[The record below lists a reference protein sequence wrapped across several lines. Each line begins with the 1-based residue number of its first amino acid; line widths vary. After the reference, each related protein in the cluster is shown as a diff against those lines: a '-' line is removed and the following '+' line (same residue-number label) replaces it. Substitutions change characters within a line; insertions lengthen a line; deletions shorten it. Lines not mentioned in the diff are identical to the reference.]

1 MNFKDSL
8 THKGEEKI
16 IFNINKAEISHLP
29 YSLRVLLENYI
40 RNTPQN
46 NIDSNV
52 IDRFLQWN
60 GTVDSQT
67 ELTFFPS
74 RVIMQD
80 FTGVPAVVDLAS
92 MRDAV
97 KKLNGDPSLIN
108 PQCQTDLVIDHSVM
122 VDHYGTEDSKDLNT
136 KLEYQ
141 RNLER
146 YRLLKWGQGAF
157 ENLRIVPPNNG
168 IIHQINIEYISR
180 VIFEKKELV
189 YPDTVVGTDSHTT
202 MVNGLGVLGWG
213 VGGIEAEAAM
223 LGQPIPMLLPEVIG
237 FELSGKLVG
246 STTATDLV
254 LTIVET
260 LRQANVVGKFVEFH
274 GEALDRLSIADRCT
288 IANMAPEYGATCG
301 FFPIDEMTLEYL
313 STTGKDL
320 NHVTMVKEYS
330 DKVGLY
336 RNNSDEVKYTKNLT
350 LDISGITACVS
361 GPKRPED
368 RVDLRDVKKTVQ
380 NEIKKLKKSKN
391 TDKGKLKDGSIMI
404 AAITSCT
411 NTSNPSVI
419 IGAGLVAK
427 KAVELGLSAK
437 SWVKTSLAP
446 GSRVVKN
453 YLEQA
458 GLLDYFDKLGFNII
472 GYGCT
477 TCIGNSGPLDD
488 NYVRE
493 INDNDL
499 VVSSILSGNRN
510 FEGRIHPDIKMNFL
524 ASPMLV
530 IAYSLVGTMEFD
542 ITTECLGKD
551 LEGNDVFLEDIWP
564 SIEEINKLVNKNIT
578 KEMFTESYKDL
589 FLGDSNWQDID
600 TKKSEYF
607 DWEESSTYIQPSPF
621 FESLDDVDNKLNQ
634 IKNAYPLLV
643 LGDSVT
649 TDHISPAGSFKESTP
664 AGKFLVSR
672 GTDILDFNSYGS
684 RRGNY
689 QIMQRGTFANI
700 RIQNKLVPD
709 VTGGYTKHI
718 PSNQE
723 MSIFDASQK
732 YLSDND
738 NLIVFAGKN
747 YGCGS
752 SRDWAAKG
760 TKLLGVKA
768 VIAESFE
775 RIHRSNL
782 VGMGVL
788 PLQFKDGFDRKKL
801 SITGAELITVIDIKD
816 GVKPRE
822 EVTCEIKYID
832 GTSKKIQV
840 LCRIDTEN
848 EVEYYKNGGIL
859 QYVLRNMLN

>member
-1 MNFKDSL
+1 MKFKDSL
-8 THKGEEKI
+8 SHKDEIKTI
-16 IFNINKAEISHLP
+16 YNINKVDISHLP
-29 YSLRVLLENYI
+29 YSLRVLLENYV
-40 RNTPQN
+40 RNTPANQLDD
-46 NIDSNV
+46 NIVNKFTS
-52 IDRFLQWN
+52 WN
-60 GTVDSQT
+60 GEVNDQT
-67 ELTFFPS
+67 ELTFYPS

-97 KKLNGDPSLIN
+97 KRLNGDPSLIN

-122 VDHYGTEDSKDLNT
+122 VDHYGSDNSRDLNT
-136 KLEYQ
+136 KLEYK
-141 RNLER
+141 RNIER
-146 YRLLKWGQGAF
+146 YRLLKWGQSAF
-157 ENLRIVPPNNG
+157 KNLRIVPPNNG

-180 VIFEKKELV
+180 VIFEKQKSI

-237 FELSGKLVG
+237 FELTGDLEG

-254 LTIVET
+254 LTIVEH
-260 LRQANVVGKFVEFH
+260 LRNANVVGKFVEFH
-274 GEALDRLSIADRCT
+274 GDALDRLSIADRCT

-301 FFPIDEMTLEYL
+301 FFPVDKMTLEYL
-313 STTGKDL
+313 STTGKDED
-320 NHVTMVKEYS
+320 HVNLVERYSKTVSLFRDPS
-330 DKVGLY
+330 DKISY
-336 RNNSDEVKYTKNLT
+336 SKNLH
-350 LDISGITACVS
+350 LDISSIKACVS

-368 RVDLRDVKKTVQ
+368 RVDLTDVKVAVQ
-380 NEIKKLKKSKN
+380 EEIKKLKKEKSSN
-391 TDKGKLKDGSIMI
+391 TTSDIKDGSIMI

-427 KAVELGLSAK
+427 KAVEYGLNVK
-437 SWVKTSLAP
+437 KWVKTSLAP
-446 GSRVVKN
+446 GSRVVEN
-453 YLEQA
+453 YLKQA
-458 GLLDYFDKLGFNII
+458 NLLTYFDKLGFNII

-488 NYVRE
+488 RYVDE
-493 INDNDL
+493 INSQDL

-530 IAYSLVGTMEFD
+530 IAYSLVGTMDFD
-542 ITTECLGKD
+542 ITKDPIGKGHNEED
-551 LEGNDVFLEDIWP
+551 IYLKDIWP
-564 SIEEINKLVNKNIT
+564 SINEINEVVSANIT
-578 KEMFTESYKDL
+578 KEMFTQSYRNL
-589 FLGDSNWQDID
+589 FQGDSNWQDID
-600 TKKSEYF
+600 TKQSEYF

-621 FESLDDVDNKLNQ
+621 FESLDNNNSKLAK
-634 IKNAYPLLV
+634 ISDAYPLLV

-649 TDHISPAGSFKESTP
+649 TDHISPAGSFKETTP

-672 GTDILDFNSYGS
+672 GTDIIDFNSYGS

-700 RIQNKLVPD
+700 RIQNKLVPNI
-709 VTGGYTKHI
+709 TGGFTKHI
-718 PSNQE
+718 PTETE
-723 MSIFDASQK
+723 MSIYDASQK
-732 YLSDND
+732 YISDGND
-738 NLIVFAGKN
+738 LIIFAGKN

-788 PLQFKDGFDRKKL
+788 PLQFLDGENFDNLGLDLYSRYTL
-801 SITGAELITVIDIKD
+801 SQIDENDKETIITMTKNSESFKFK
-816 GVKPRE
+816 VK
-822 EVTCEIKYID
+822 I
-832 GTSKKIQV
+832 
-840 LCRIDTEN
+840 RIDTAMEWN
-848 EVEYYKNGGIL
+848 YFLNDGIL
-859 QYVLRNMLN
+859 NYVLKNIASSA

>member
-488 NYVRE
+488 NYVRD

-788 PLQFKDGFDRKKL
+788 PLQFFDGDSFESLQLDPYL
-801 SITGAELITVIDIKD
+801 SFTIGQIKEND
-816 GVKPRE
+816 KETTLSYEKNQETLSFKVK
-822 EVTCEIKYID
+822 I
-832 GTSKKIQV
+832 
-840 LCRIDTEN
+840 RIDTAMEWN
-848 EVEYYKNGGIL
+848 YFLNDGIL
-859 QYVLRNMLN
+859 NYVLKNIANSA

>member
-108 PQCQTDLVIDHSVM
+108 PQCQTDLIIDHSVM

-488 NYVRE
+488 NYVRD

-788 PLQFKDGFDRKKL
+788 PLQFFDGDSFESLQLDPYL
-801 SITGAELITVIDIKD
+801 SFTIGQIKEND
-816 GVKPRE
+816 KETTLSYVKNQE
-822 EVTCEIKYID
+822 TLSFKV
-832 GTSKKIQV
+832 KI
-840 LCRIDTEN
+840 RIDTAMEWN
-848 EVEYYKNGGIL
+848 YFLNDGIL
-859 QYVLRNMLN
+859 NYVLKNIANSA

>member
-391 TDKGKLKDGSIMI
+391 TAKGKLKDGSIMI

-488 NYVRE
+488 NYVRD

-530 IAYSLVGTMEFD
+530 IAYSLIGTMEFD

-788 PLQFKDGFDRKKL
+788 PLQFFDGDSFESLQLDPYL
-801 SITGAELITVIDIKD
+801 SFTIGQIKEND
-816 GVKPRE
+816 KETTLSYVKNQE
-822 EVTCEIKYID
+822 TLSFKV
-832 GTSKKIQV
+832 KI
-840 LCRIDTEN
+840 RIDTAMEWN
-848 EVEYYKNGGIL
+848 YFLNDGIL
-859 QYVLRNMLN
+859 NYVLKNIANSA

>member
-1 MNFKDSL
+1 MKFKDSL
-8 THKGEEKI
+8 THISEKKT
-16 IFNINKAEISHLP
+16 IFNINKVEISHLP
-29 YSLRVLLENYI
+29 YSLRVLFENYV
-40 RNTPQN
+40 RNTPSDQIN
-46 NIDSNV
+46 QSV
-52 IDRFLQWN
+52 IKKFLDWN
-60 GTVDSQT
+60 GSAKDQT
-67 ELTFFPS
+67 ELTFYPS

-122 VDHYGTEDSKDLNT
+122 VDHYGTSDSRDLNT

-141 RNLER
+141 RNIER

-180 VIFEKKELV
+180 VIFEKNDLV

-237 FELSGKLVG
+237 FELSGELVG

-254 LTIVET
+254 LTIVES
-260 LRQANVVGKFVEFH
+260 LREANVVGKFVEFH
-274 GEALDRLSIADRCT
+274 GDALDRLSIADRCT

-301 FFPIDEMTLEYL
+301 FFPVDRMTIDYL
-313 STTGKDL
+313 STTGKDEKHL
-320 NHVTMVKEYS
+320 NLVKSYS
-330 DKVGLY
+330 EKVGLF
-336 RNNSDEVKYTKNLT
+336 RNKNDNIKYTQNLH
-350 LDISGITACVS
+350 LDISTIKACVS

-368 RVDLRDVKKTVQ
+368 RVDLTEVKTAVKK
-380 NEIKKLKKSKN
+380 EIEKLKKSSENSVTKI
-391 TDKGKLKDGSIMI
+391 KDGSIMI

-427 KAVELGLSAK
+427 KAVEKGLCVK

-458 GLLDYFDKLGFNII
+458 GLLTYFDKLGFNII

-477 TCIGNSGPLDD
+477 TCIGNSGPLDES
-488 NYVRE
+488 YVEE
-493 INDNDL
+493 INNNDL

-530 IAYSLVGTMEFD
+530 IAYSLVGTMDFD
-542 ITTECLGKD
+542 ITKEPIGVDSDNNEVYL
-551 LEGNDVFLEDIWP
+551 NDIWP
-564 SIEEINKLVNKNIT
+564 SIEEINELVSENIT
-578 KEMFTESYKDL
+578 KEMFTQSYSDL
-589 FLGDSNWQDID
+589 FLGDDNWQEID

-621 FESLDDVDNKLNQ
+621 FDSLNSKSSKLEQ

-700 RIQNKLVPD
+700 RIQNKLVPNT
-709 VTGGYTKHI
+709 TGGFTKHI
-718 PSNQE
+718 PTNEE
-723 MSIFDASQK
+723 MSIYDASQRYMNNK
-732 YLSDND
+732 DD
-738 NLIVFAGKN
+738 LIVFAGKN

-788 PLQFKDGFDRKKL
+788 PLQFLEGDSFESLQLDVYSQFTISTIKEHDKD
-801 SITGAELITVIDIKD
+801 AVISTSVNNQEFSFK
-816 GVKPRE
+816 VK
-822 EVTCEIKYID
+822 I
-832 GTSKKIQV
+832 
-840 LCRIDTEN
+840 RIDTAMEWN
-848 EVEYYKNGGIL
+848 YFMNDGIL
-859 QYVLRNMLN
+859 NYVLKNIASSA

>member
-437 SWVKTSLAP
+437 NWVKTSLAP

-510 FEGRIHPDIKMNFL
+510 FEGRIHPDVKMNFL

-788 PLQFKDGFDRKKL
+788 PLQFFDGDSFESLQLDPYL
-801 SITGAELITVIDIKD
+801 SFTIGQIKEND
-816 GVKPRE
+816 KETTLSYVKNQE
-822 EVTCEIKYID
+822 TLSFKV
-832 GTSKKIQV
+832 KI
-840 LCRIDTEN
+840 RIDTAMEWN
-848 EVEYYKNGGIL
+848 YFLNDGIL
-859 QYVLRNMLN
+859 NYVLKNIANSA

>member
-488 NYVRE
+488 NYVSE

-788 PLQFKDGFDRKKL
+788 PLQFFDGDSFESLQLDPYL
-801 SITGAELITVIDIKD
+801 SFTIGQIKEND
-816 GVKPRE
+816 KETTLSYVKNQE
-822 EVTCEIKYID
+822 TLSFKV
-832 GTSKKIQV
+832 KI
-840 LCRIDTEN
+840 RIDTAMEWN
-848 EVEYYKNGGIL
+848 YFLNDGIL
-859 QYVLRNMLN
+859 NYVLKNIANSA

>member
-1 MNFKDSL
+1 MKFKDSL
-8 THKGEEKI
+8 SHKDEIKTI
-16 IFNINKAEISHLP
+16 YNISKVDISHLP
-29 YSLRVLLENYI
+29 YSLRVLLENYV
-40 RNTPQN
+40 RNTPTNQLDE
-46 NIDSNV
+46 NIIEKFTS
-52 IDRFLQWN
+52 WN
-60 GTVDSQT
+60 GEVEDQT
-67 ELTFFPS
+67 ELTFYPS

-97 KKLNGDPSLIN
+97 KRLNGDPSLIN

-122 VDHYGTEDSKDLNT
+122 VDHYGRDNSRDLNT
-136 KLEYQ
+136 KLEYK
-141 RNLER
+141 RNIER
-146 YRLLKWGQGAF
+146 YRLLKWGQSAF
-157 ENLRIVPPNNG
+157 KNLRIVPPNNG

-180 VIFEKKELV
+180 VIFEKQKIV

-237 FELSGKLVG
+237 FELTGDLEG

-254 LTIVET
+254 LTIVEH
-260 LRQANVVGKFVEFH
+260 LRKANVVGKFVEFH
-274 GEALDRLSIADRCT
+274 GDALDRLSIADRCT

-301 FFPIDEMTLEYL
+301 FFPVDEMTLDYL
-313 STTGKDL
+313 STTGKDDD
-320 NHVTMVKEYS
+320 HVDLVKKYSKSVSLFRDSS
-330 DKVGLY
+330 DKIRYSKSLH
-336 RNNSDEVKYTKNLT
+336 
-350 LDISGITACVS
+350 LDISTIKACVS

-368 RVDLRDVKKTVQ
+368 RVNLTDVKVAVQ
-380 NEIKKLKKSKN
+380 EEIKKLKTEKTSD
-391 TDKGKLKDGSIMI
+391 TSSEIQDGSIMI

-427 KAVELGLSAK
+427 KAVEHGLNVK
-437 SWVKTSLAP
+437 KWVKTSLAP
-446 GSRVVKN
+446 GSRVVEN
-453 YLEQA
+453 YLKQA
-458 GLLDYFDKLGFNII
+458 NLLKYFDKLGFNII

-477 TCIGNSGPLDD
+477 TCIGNSGPLD
-488 NYVRE
+488 NKYVDE
-493 INDNDL
+493 INNQDL

-530 IAYSLVGTMEFD
+530 IAYALVGTMDFD
-542 ITTECLGKD
+542 ITKDPIGKGRNKED
-551 LEGNDVFLEDIWP
+551 IFLKDIWP
-564 SIEEINKLVNKNIT
+564 SINEINEIVSANIT
-578 KEMFTESYKDL
+578 KEMFAQSYSNL
-589 FLGDSNWQDID
+589 FQGDSNWQEID
-600 TKKSEYF
+600 TKQSEYF

-621 FESLDDVDNKLNQ
+621 FESLDDNNSKLAK
-634 IKNAYPLLV
+634 ITDAYPLLV

-649 TDHISPAGSFKESTP
+649 TDHISPAGSFKETTP

-700 RIQNKLVPD
+700 RIQNKLVPN
-709 VTGGYTKHI
+709 VTGGFTKHI
-718 PSNQE
+718 PTDDE
-723 MSIFDASQK
+723 MSIYDASQR
-732 YLSDND
+732 YISDGQ

-788 PLQFKDGFDRKKL
+788 PLQFLDGENFDNLKL
-801 SITGAELITVIDIKD
+801 DFYAKYTISQINETDKETLITTTKNSESFNFK
-816 GVKPRE
+816 VK
-822 EVTCEIKYID
+822 I
-832 GTSKKIQV
+832 
-840 LCRIDTEN
+840 RIDTAMEWN
-848 EVEYYKNGGIL
+848 YFLNDGIL
-859 QYVLRNMLN
+859 NYVLKNIASSA

>member
-488 NYVRE
+488 NYVRD

-788 PLQFKDGFDRKKL
+788 PLQFFDGDSFESLQLDPYL
-801 SITGAELITVIDIKD
+801 SFTIGQIKEND
-816 GVKPRE
+816 KETTLSYVKNQE
-822 EVTCEIKYID
+822 TLSFKV
-832 GTSKKIQV
+832 KI
-840 LCRIDTEN
+840 RIDTAMEWN
-848 EVEYYKNGGIL
+848 YFLNDGIL
-859 QYVLRNMLN
+859 NYVLKNIANSA

>member
-488 NYVRE
+488 NYVSE

-530 IAYSLVGTMEFD
+530 IAYSLIGTMEFD

-788 PLQFKDGFDRKKL
+788 PLQFFDGDSFESLQLDPYL
-801 SITGAELITVIDIKD
+801 SFTIGQIKEND
-816 GVKPRE
+816 KETTISYVKNQE
-822 EVTCEIKYID
+822 TLSFKV
-832 GTSKKIQV
+832 KI
-840 LCRIDTEN
+840 RIDTAMEWN
-848 EVEYYKNGGIL
+848 YFLNDGIL
-859 QYVLRNMLN
+859 NYVLKNIANSA